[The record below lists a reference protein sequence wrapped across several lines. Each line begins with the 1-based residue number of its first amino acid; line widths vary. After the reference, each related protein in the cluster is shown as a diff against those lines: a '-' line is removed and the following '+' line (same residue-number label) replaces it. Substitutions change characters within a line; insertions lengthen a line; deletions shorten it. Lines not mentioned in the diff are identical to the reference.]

1 MIRTKINDTLGLANS
16 YLKMGKVYNYLKDNE
31 QAEDW
36 FFKGMSIALEVGNY
50 KQLASGFNH
59 RGLNILEQGDTVNA
73 IQYLQNS
80 LKFARNLK
88 AKALTMQLLDTLSHI
103 TAQTNQFEL
112 AYYYMIEK
120 ENILK
125 HTPDDEQDIKLLIE
139 TNPSK
144 DYIEKNKS
152 LIHILLSA
160 IIVFLTIYIFVLH
173 KRIRKIFS
181 LLKIRLN
188 ENKR

>member
-1 MIRTKINDTLGLANS
+1 MIRTKINDMLGLANS
-16 YLKMGKVYNYLKDNE
+16 YLKMGEVYNYLKDNE

-36 FFKGMSIALEVGNY
+36 FFKGMSIALEVRNY

-59 RGLNILEQGDTVNA
+59 RGLNILEQGDTVSA
-73 IQYLQNS
+73 IQYMQNS
-80 LKFARNLK
+80 LEFARNL
-88 AKALTMQLLDTLSHI
+88 KALTMQLLDTLSHI

-125 HTPDDEQDIKLLIE
+125 HTPDDEQDIELLIE

-144 DYIEKNKS
+144 DDIEKNKS

-160 IIVFLTIYIFVLH
+160 IIVFLTIYIIVLH

-181 LLKIRLN
+181 LLKIRIN